1 MSVVPWLRWK
11 LCFLSEAGCAPR
23 EQELGRCRL
32 EVSRRGD
39 GHRHLP
45 PPTPQAQDPALCV
58 PGGWQPGLPHPPTPP
73 AFTCYHCITVPL
85 SLPPSP
91 ALQTWCLSSGC
102 LEVTGAGAW
111 DERSSLGLAEW
122 ETRDEPAAPRS
133 RAVLRGQSRGLSE
146 IQKQGNVFGLVSDFW
161 GVFFLAYLPP
171 PPRNC
176 RLLSFVFVSL
186 RMQRRDLTRS

>member
-1 MSVVPWLRWK
+1 MLPGSRNWEDAGLRSAGGGTGTDTSHRPRLK
-11 LCFLSEAGCAPR
+11 PRTPLSASLEAGS
-23 EQELGRCRL
+23 Q
-32 EVSRRGD
+32 VF
-39 GHRHLP
+39 HP
-45 PPTPQAQDPALCV
+45 PPPCS
-58 PGGWQPGLPHPPTPP
+58 H
-73 AFTCYHCITVPL
+73 CYHCITVPL

-133 RAVLRGQSRGLSE
+133 RAVLRGQSRGLTE

-171 PPRNC
+171 PPCNC